1 MKRITSILLMALTSF
16 ILLTPVLAQRTYDYY
31 RFDPYDLSGE
41 AILSRIVV
49 ASVSQSSTDPSDVI
63 TVSVKL
69 SNLNR
74 TYVNGLM
81 VSVGNLSAET
91 LSLTNTFG
99 PFDVTIKSEDS
110 SIISFDLLASPNIKS
125 GNYPLTLSLTYVDS
139 YEEKTVSVIRNISV
153 LIEAKEDK
161 KPSPLI
167 IVSSYDI
174 NSDQVYG
181 GDNFDLTFTL
191 KNTSQVA
198 DLSNILLNF
207 SSELNAFAPVS
218 GSSNQLYID
227 RISAGGIYTG
237 KIKLEANSNIGSGF
251 YNLLFGM
258 QYEDDSNRGYTNSAQ
273 IGILLEQI
281 EEEMEEEV
289 IPSMYIIPYI
299 VVSAYDI
306 GTDKLFAGDEFEL
319 SVTLLNTSSELALS
333 NIMLVYTSMV
343 NAFVPSAGSSNQLH
357 IGEISAGGSHTCKLK
372 LKSHDSLIKGDYILR
387 MELQYQDD
395 YRNLYATSADIT
407 LPIEQKQKLSM
418 SIISADETCVLGS
431 RSLLSIAYENPG
443 MSDIKNLVL
452 NLEGDIAEVEKT
464 VEIGTVKAGVSSF
477 IDHYITPRRAGRQDI
492 EVTMSFEDDEGNTYK
507 TETKTVSIM
516 VNEPAKTPVE
526 TPQVTPDS
534 TGESDSVNG
543 ATFNSLWVY
552 IIVAGVLLAVAA
564 IVIGVV
570 VAMKR
575 KKAVWK

>member
-1 MKRITSILLMALTSF
+1 
-16 ILLTPVLAQRTYDYY
+16 
-31 RFDPYDLSGE
+31 
-41 AILSRIVV
+41 
-49 ASVSQSSTDPSDVI
+49 
-63 TVSVKL
+63 
-69 SNLNR
+69 
-74 TYVNGLM
+74 
-81 VSVGNLSAET
+81 
-91 LSLTNTFG
+91 
-99 PFDVTIKSEDS
+99 
-110 SIISFDLLASPNIKS
+110 
-125 GNYPLTLSLTYVDS
+125 
-139 YEEKTVSVIRNISV
+139 
-153 LIEAKEDK
+153 
-161 KPSPLI
+161 
-167 IVSSYDI
+167 
-174 NSDQVYG
+174 
-181 GDNFDLTFTL
+181 
-191 KNTSQVA
+191 
-198 DLSNILLNF
+198 
-207 SSELNAFAPVS
+207 
-218 GSSNQLYID
+218 
-227 RISAGGIYTG
+227 
-237 KIKLEANSNIGSGF
+237 
-251 YNLLFGM
+251 
-258 QYEDDSNRGYTNSAQ
+258 
-273 IGILLEQI
+273 
-281 EEEMEEEV
+281 
-289 IPSMYIIPYI
+289 
-299 VVSAYDI
+299 
-306 GTDKLFAGDEFEL
+306 
-319 SVTLLNTSSELALS
+319 
-333 NIMLVYTSMV
+333 
-343 NAFVPSAGSSNQLH
+343 
-357 IGEISAGGSHTCKLK
+357 
-372 LKSHDSLIKGDYILR
+372 